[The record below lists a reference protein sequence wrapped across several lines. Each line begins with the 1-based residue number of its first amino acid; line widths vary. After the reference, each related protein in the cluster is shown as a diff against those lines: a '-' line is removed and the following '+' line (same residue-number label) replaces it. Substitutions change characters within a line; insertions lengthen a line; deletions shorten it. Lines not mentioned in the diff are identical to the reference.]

1 MKGIKNKMSECKRG
15 IVTPFT
21 AEAEKVAS
29 GEFLTIKRNNVK
41 DRKRLSFTCDIKEM
55 GEDAV
60 IKIGH
65 GFEISCGS
73 WIEITKKQIS
83 AYNFYSWTDP
93 QKREVFPLTDLE
105 CEISDF
111 LTVVINKDSSGNGS
125 FVVVT
130 TATGSQKIEMS
141 SIGGDA
147 GEVFV
152 APVNC
157 ELENCKLNWI
167 ADGYADPIWIF
178 GDSYLG
184 YTWSGRWP
192 YYLYRDGYN
201 KVLLAGFSG
210 MNTQR
215 GLEDFKVALE
225 KGTPKYVLWCLGM
238 NNGDKTEDPN
248 PDWLAAT
255 EEFLTICKYK
265 GITPILATI
274 PNTPVVT
281 NEPKNIWVR
290 NSGYRYIDFNRAV
303 GADKDPKWYPE
314 MLYQDNV
321 HPDVKGAAALYA
333 QVLIDFP
340 EIMKR

>member
-1 MKGIKNKMSECKRG
+1 MSECKRG
-15 IVTPFT
+15 IVKPFT
-21 AEAEKVAS
+21 AEAKRLGS
-29 GEFLTIKRNNVK
+29 GEFLEIKRNNVK
-41 DRKRLSFTCDIKEM
+41 DRKRLSFTCDIKDM
-55 GEDAV
+55 SDDAV
-60 IKIGH
+60 IRIGH
-65 GFEISCGS
+65 GFEISCSS
-73 WIEITKKQIS
+73 WIELTKKQIR
-83 AYNFYSWTDP
+83 AYNFFGWTNP
-93 QKREVFPLTDLE
+93 QKIEILPATDLE
-105 CEISDF
+105 FEISDF
-111 LTVVINKDSSGNGS
+111 LTVVINKDVAGNGS

-130 TATGSQKIEMS
+130 SAAGSKKIDIG

-147 GEVFV
+147 GAIF
-152 APVNC
+152 ASPINC
-157 ELENCKLNWI
+157 EIENCKLSWI

-184 YTWSGRWP
+184 YTWTGRWP

-210 MNTQR
+210 MGTPR

-225 KGTPKYVLWCLGM
+225 KGTPKYAVWCLGM
-238 NNGDKTEDPN
+238 NDGETTEEPN

-274 PNTPVVT
+274 PNTPVVK
-281 NEPKNIWVR
+281 NEPKNVWVR

-303 GADKDPKWYPE
+303 GADKDPAWYPG
-314 MLYQDNV
+314 MLSNDNV
-321 HPDVKGAAALYA
+321 HPDGKGAMALYA

>member
-1 MKGIKNKMSECKRG
+1 MSKCNRG

-21 AEAEKVAS
+21 AEAAKLSS
-29 GEFLTIKRNNVK
+29 GEFLEIKRNNVK

-55 GEDAV
+55 ADDAV
-60 IKIGH
+60 IRIGH
-65 GFEISCGS
+65 GFEISCSG
-73 WIEITKKQIS
+73 WVEITKTQITT
-83 AYNFYSWTDP
+83 YTYIGWIDP
-93 QKREVFPLTDLE
+93 PKRTVLPTTDLE
-105 CEISDF
+105 FEVKDF
-111 LTVVINKDSSGNGS
+111 LTVVMNKDVKGNGS
-125 FVVVT
+125 FIVVT
-130 TATGSQKIEMS
+130 SAGGSKRFDVS
-141 SIGGDA
+141 NVGGDIGPIFA
-147 GEVFV
+147 S
-152 APVNC
+152 PLNC
-157 ELENCKLNWI
+157 EIENCKLNWI
-167 ADGYADPIWIF
+167 ADGYADPIWVF

-184 YTWSGRWP
+184 YNDPARWP

-225 KGTPKYVLWCLGM
+225 KGTPIYAVWCLGM
-238 NNGDKTEDPN
+238 NNGDKTDDPN

-265 GITPILATI
+265 GITPILSTI
-274 PNTPVVT
+274 PSTPKVN

-290 NSGYRYIDFNRAV
+290 ASGYRYIDFNRAV
-303 GADKDPKWYPE
+303 GADKDRAWYPN
-314 MLYQDNV
+314 MLYTDEV
-321 HPDVKGAAALYA
+321 HPAKNGAMALYS